1 MPAPPDKERTV
12 KMQERLDR
20 FISGQV
26 AGISRAEAQKL
37 IRRGAVSVGK
47 EVCRRPE
54 RKISPDTDEITLN
67 GERIGYKK
75 YLYIMLNKPAGVVC
89 STRDGLSETVLALLP
104 PDLRRRGLFPAGRL
118 DKDTVGFV
126 LITDDGALAHR
137 LLSPK
142 RHVDKKYCVRLRDP
156 IDPGAAEKFSAGME
170 LDGEKLLPAGLE
182 ITGERECYIT
192 LREGRY
198 HQIKR
203 MFGALGNEVTYLKR
217 TEFAGI
223 PLDPSLSEGQARE
236 LSPREEQALKK
247 EDNSSLSYFF
257 PSN

>member
-1 MPAPPDKERTV
+1 
-12 KMQERLDR
+12 MQERLDR
-20 FISGQV
+20 FISGQI

-156 IDPGAAEKFSAGME
+156 IDPAPRRNSRPEWSLTAKNSC
-170 LDGEKLLPAGLE
+170 PRGL
-182 ITGERECYIT
+182 R
-192 LREGRY
+192 
-198 HQIKR
+198 
-203 MFGALGNEVTYLKR
+203 
-217 TEFAGI
+217 
-223 PLDPSLSEGQARE
+223 
-236 LSPREEQALKK
+236 
-247 EDNSSLSYFF
+247 
-257 PSN
+257 